1 MLARLRAII
10 TRRGARLAVL
20 ITAASLSASGCGG
33 GGAAVAESAKATDD
47 ARMIA
52 EQVTP
57 LIEQLV
63 REEYGYGF
71 ANKTVVFHDGG
82 ANGVSAQFEM
92 YDSGHVVVVLS
103 NYDHPAVKPVVE
115 RLREVIL
122 QQRAS

>member
-1 MLARLRAII
+1 LPNDDG
-10 TRRGARLAVL
+10 TD
-20 ITAASLSASGCGG
+20 GG
-33 GGAAVAESAKATDD
+33 SGAAVAESAKATDD

-71 ANKTVVFHDGG
+71 ANETVGTHTVVFHDGG